1 MNTAQSDWKPIS
13 GGCQCGAV
21 RYTVHAPVEL
31 TNHCH
36 CTMCRR
42 MQGAIFGTWS
52 RMKARHLTIDK
63 GEENLTLYE
72 SSPPVR
78 RRFCRT
84 CGCPLFYE
92 HEKEPGLIWIT
103 TATLDGGAHPGH
115 PKERERH
122 VCVESKVSWYG
133 ITDALPQNRDYT
145 F

>member
-52 RMKARHLTIDK
+52 RMKTRHLTIDK

-72 SSPPVR
+72 
-78 RRFCRT
+78 
-84 CGCPLFYE
+84 
-92 HEKEPGLIWIT
+92 EPGLIWIT
-103 TATLDGGAHPGH
+103 AATLDGGAHPGH